1 MRGDRRPLK
10 NRAFSPPRPIRSRAK
25 GGREKRNPEWAQRPA
40 QGCRGPNHAQIPAPG
55 QMRAG
60 MEEEEKASRRGL
72 GAGFAR
78 NPKQN
83 ISRRGLGA
91 GFARNPKRITA
102 EAQRQR
108 EKQVYISFSL
118 RSLRPLREENLRR
131 LRRNLRLA
139 VQRTQREATLYLSFS
154 ATFAPS
160 ARGESSQHAKKLTVS
175 SAENAE
181 GEKRSRL
188 HAEPSAAG
196 ALTGDFLFWFFR
208 IPPVRAPAALG
219 CLVPRLSCHNLQ
231 RYPAKDASEG
241 KIGTVTYCSP
251 RK

>member
-1 MRGDRRPLK
+1 MGLAPGPEL
-10 NRAFSPPRPIRSRAK
+10 PRAK
-25 GGREKRNPEWAQRPA
+25 PCPNPGARPDAGWDGRRREGFTQRSWRGLRPQPKTEYLAQRA
-40 QGCRGPNHAQIPAPG
+40 W
-55 QMRAG
+55 
-60 MEEEEKASRRGL
+60 RGL
-72 GAGFAR
+72 R
-78 NPKQN
+78 PQ
-83 ISRRGLGA
+83 
-91 GFARNPKRITA
+91 PKRITA

-118 RSLRPLREENLRR
+118 RSLRPLREENLLRS
-131 LRRNLRLA
+131 RRNQRLA
-139 VQRTQREATLYLSFS
+139 VQREATLYLSFS

-241 KIGTVTYCSP
+241 KIGTVRSAGIN
-251 RK
+251 RHGVENERVLRGRQ

>member
-1 MRGDRRPLK
+1 MG
-10 NRAFSPPRPIRSRAK
+10 
-25 GGREKRNPEWAQRPA
+25 
-40 QGCRGPNHAQIPAPG
+40 PAPG
-55 QMRAG
+55 PELPRAKPCPNPG
-60 MEEEEKASRRGL
+60 ARPDAGWDGRRREGFTQRSWRGL
-72 GAGFAR
+72 R
-78 NPKQN
+78 PQPKTEYLAQ
-83 ISRRGLGA
+83 RAWRGL
-91 GFARNPKRITA
+91 RPQPKRITA

-118 RSLRPLREENLRR
+118 RSLRPLREENLLRS
-131 LRRNLRLA
+131 RRNQRLA
-139 VQRTQREATLYLSFS
+139 VQREATLYLSFS

-241 KIGTVTYCSP
+241 KIGTVTYYSP

>member
-1 MRGDRRPLK
+1 
-10 NRAFSPPRPIRSRAK
+10 
-25 GGREKRNPEWAQRPA
+25 
-40 QGCRGPNHAQIPAPG
+40 
-55 QMRAG
+55 

-175 SAENAE
+175 SAEKK
-181 GEKRSRL
+181 GKGKRRKPLILLLLTSL
-188 HAEPSAAG
+188 PSAFSAFSALKRRIISTSPVYG
-196 ALTGDFLFWFFR
+196 ALT
-208 IPPVRAPAALG
+208 RASG
-219 CLVPRLSCHNLQ
+219 V
-231 RYPAKDASEG
+231 
-241 KIGTVTYCSP
+241 
-251 RK
+251 

>member
-1 MRGDRRPLK
+1 MG
-10 NRAFSPPRPIRSRAK
+10 
-25 GGREKRNPEWAQRPA
+25 
-40 QGCRGPNHAQIPAPG
+40 PAPG
-55 QMRAG
+55 PELPRAKPCPNPG
-60 MEEEEKASRRGL
+60 ARPDAGWDGRRREGFTQRSWRGL
-72 GAGFAR
+72 R
-78 NPKQN
+78 PQPKTEYLAQ
-83 ISRRGLGA
+83 RAWRGL
-91 GFARNPKRITA
+91 RPQPKRITA

-241 KIGTVTYCSP
+241 KIGTVTYYSP